1 MLLEN
6 IKWLKSGSGEK
17 SDDSCKKVNEAVSS
31 IIQDIS
37 IRGMDAV
44 AEYSK
49 KFDGACGPFAVSADE
64 AASALYGMDRELR
77 IAIESSIANVRRFHS
92 LQLETLKDHEW
103 EISEGV
109 TAGLRRL
116 PVESTAVY
124 IPGGRYPLVSSAIM
138 CTVPAQEAGVRRIA
152 AFSPPG
158 KDGHI
163 NSTVLATLSLLGVDE
178 IWALGGVQ
186 AIAAAALGA
195 GEIGK
200 VDFIAGPGN
209 AYVAEAKRQLFGA
222 IGIDG
227 LAGPSEVL
235 IIADESSDAR
245 LIASDLL
252 AQSEHD
258 PMAKAVLIT
267 TSEELAGEAM
277 RELER
282 MLENLPTREV
292 AELSWSCNGAVGVT
306 DSLDC
311 AIEYANAA
319 SPEHLQ
325 LALSNPREALKK
337 CISYGAAFLGHSSSE
352 VFGDYIAGTN
362 HTLPTDG
369 RARFSGGL
377 WTGSFMRTL
386 THLEMTPKGA
396 ALLSKKGAS
405 MAEAEGLSAHKSAL
419 LARSDKFKNSV

>member
-1 MLLEN
+1 M
-6 IKWLKSGSGEK
+6 IQDSIRWLKSGSSGSADMCGEVSK
-17 SDDSCKKVNEAVSS
+17 AVSD
-31 IIQDIS
+31 IIRDVRS
-37 IRGMDAV
+37 RGMDAV
-44 AEYSK
+44 TEYSK
-49 KFDGACGPFAVSADE
+49 RFDGFGGPFAVSAEE
-64 AASALYGMDRELR
+64 AASALEGLDSKLR
-77 IAIESSIANVRRFHS
+77 LAVECSAENVRRFHS

-138 CTVPAQEAGVRRIA
+138 CTVPAQAAGVRRIA

-158 KDGHI
+158 SDGRI
-163 NSTVLATLSLLGVDE
+163 NASVLATLSLLGVNE

-186 AIAAAALGA
+186 AVAAAALGA
-195 GEIGK
+195 GDIKK

-209 AYVAEAKRQLFGA
+209 AYVAEAKRQLFGC

-235 IIADESSDAR
+235 IIADDSADAR
-245 LIASDLL
+245 LISCDLL

-267 TSEELAGEAM
+267 TCEELALEVT
-277 RELER
+277 RELDG
-282 MLENLPTREV
+282 MLKTLPTRKT
-292 AELSWSCNGAVGVT
+292 AELSWTNNGAVGVAG
-306 DSLDC
+306 SLDC
-311 AIEYANAA
+311 AIEYANIA

-325 LALSNPREALKK
+325 LALLNPREALEQ
-337 CISYGAAFLGHSSSE
+337 CSSYGAAFLGHSSSE

-396 ALLSKKGAS
+396 AMLSEKGAA
-405 MAEAEGLSAHKSAL
+405 MAEAEGLAAHMNAL
-419 LARSDKFKNSV
+419 LARSDKFKDSL